1 VITDLVAGQIAFL
14 MDSIVSAQTHIRSGK
29 VKPLA
34 VSGTKRSATLPNV
47 PTLQEVG
54 VPGMEFGNWFGMFA
68 PAGTPAEVVARLNR
82 ELNTMVKAADFV
94 EGLDKVGAEPA
105 GGTPEQFAKT
115 YRDESEGWK
124 ALIQRAGIK
133 PE

>member
-1 VITDLVAGQIAFL
+1 ML
-14 MDSIVSAQTHIRSGK
+14 
-29 VKPLA
+29 
-34 VSGTKRSATLPNV
+34 
-47 PTLQEVG
+47 
-54 VPGMEFGNWFGMFA
+54 
-68 PAGTPAEVVARLNR
+68 
-82 ELNTMVKAADFV
+82 KAADFV

-124 ALIQRAGIK
+124 PLIRRAGIK

>member
-1 VITDLVAGQIAFL
+1 MFQERKGRAISSL
-14 MDSIVSAQTHIRSGK
+14 
-29 VKPLA
+29 
-34 VSGTKRSATLPNV
+34 KRAT
-47 PTLQEVG
+47 
-54 VPGMEFGNWFGMFA
+54 A
-68 PAGTPAEVVARLNR
+68 PDVVARLNR
-82 ELNTMVKAADFV
+82 ELNTMLKAADFV

-124 ALIQRAGIK
+124 PLIRRAGIK